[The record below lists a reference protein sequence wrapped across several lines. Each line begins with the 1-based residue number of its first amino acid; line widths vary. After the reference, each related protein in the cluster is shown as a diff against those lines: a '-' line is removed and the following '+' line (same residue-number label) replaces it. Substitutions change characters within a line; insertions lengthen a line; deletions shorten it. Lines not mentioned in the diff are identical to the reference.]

1 MSEDKKNDQKEK
13 NNRID
18 VKEYVTSMPEYDTLL
33 ESTSDENKEDFKKAL
48 EYYSAQWQGVVD
60 ALTGAAESKEV
71 REGFMEEL
79 QKRFGQKDA
88 ADN

>member
-60 ALTGAAESKEV
+60 ALTDATASKEV
-71 REGFMEEL
+71 REGLMEEL
-79 QKRFGQKDA
+79 QKKFGQKDA